1 MLKSIL
7 WDYSDPYILVSRTL
21 TAPNK
26 GTVANPN
33 NRKNI
38 RIKNCPPFTDYI
50 SEINNA
56 TTDNAKDTDIVMPI
70 FHLIEYIDNSFE
82 TSGR

>member
-1 MLKSIL
+1 MLKSSL
-7 WDYSDPYILVSRTL
+7 WDSSDAYILVSRTI
-21 TAPNK
+21 TVPNK

-38 RIKNCPPFTDYI
+38 RIKNC
-50 SEINNA
+50 
-56 TTDNAKDTDIVMPI
+56 NAKYIDIVMPI
-70 FHLIEYIDNSFE
+70 CHLIEYIDNSSE